1 MKVLLI
7 LEKFKVSRGGAE
19 RSTFEMAAALTELG
33 AEVTVAASE
42 VDESNDQPPFA
53 VVNLNCQGGTRSDR
67 WKNFQQAVKELLA
80 RSDFDISHS
89 MAPLTMVDVY
99 QPRGGSVAFSA
110 RRHCFSYESALVRRF
125 KLATMCFNRA
135 RQRQID
141 QERRICQMANGP
153 VIAALSGYVCEQ
165 FQSAYHLKNDR
176 LRLIA
181 NGVATEP
188 FRCEQARTK
197 GSQLRSRFDPDNL
210 RALLVFAAENLRL
223 KGLRCL
229 IEAGHELKK
238 TQARDFRIFVV
249 SSGNY
254 HRYWQLA
261 QKLELGEQIIFLGG
275 TREMGGLLNM
285 CDAVVLPTYNDACSR
300 VVLEA
305 LAAGRP
311 AITSRFNGAVDFL
324 VPDKHGLIIDE
335 ANRVNSLAQA
345 MAQMCDPQVV
355 RSMSTAIEQD
365 QLHKKVSMRRHG
377 RELIELYEEILQQ
390 RTGR

>member
-7 LEKFKVSRGGAE
+7 LEKFKISRGGAE

-33 AEVTVAASE
+33 AEVTVAAGE
-42 VDESNDQPPFA
+42 MDESNDQPPFA
-53 VVNLNCQGGTRSDR
+53 VENLKCRGGTRSNR

-125 KLATMCFNRA
+125 KLATLGFNRA
-135 RQRQID
+135 RQRQIE
-141 QERRICQMANGP
+141 QERQICQMANGP
-153 VIAALSGYVCEQ
+153 VIAALSNYVCEQ
-165 FQSAYHLKNDR
+165 FRSEYQIKKDR

-188 FRCEQARTK
+188 FRCDQARTK
-197 GSQLRSRFDPDNL
+197 GSQLRSRFDPDNS
-210 RALLVFAAENLRL
+210 RTLLVFAAENLRL

-238 TQARDFRIFVV
+238 TQDRDFRIFVV

-254 HRYWQLA
+254 HHYWQLA
-261 QKLELGEQIIFLGG
+261 QKLELGEQIIFLGS
-275 TREMGGLLNM
+275 TREMAGLLNM
-285 CDAVVLPTYNDACSR
+285 CDGVVLPTYNDACSR

-305 LAAGRP
+305 LAAGKP
-311 AITSRFNGAVDFL
+311 AITSKFNGAVDFL
-324 VPDKHGLIIDE
+324 VLDKHGLVIDE
-335 ANRVNSLAQA
+335 NNRVHSLAQA
-345 MAQMCDPQVV
+345 MAKLCDPQVV
-355 RSMSTAIEQD
+355 RSMSSAIEQD
-365 QLHKKVSMRRHG
+365 KLYEKVSMHRHG
-377 RELIELYEEILQQ
+377 RELIELYEEIIRQ
-390 RTGR
+390 RSS